1 MKQGQVIGYAGL
13 MLKSGT
19 HPSIVPHKQ
28 VMMLHFELYKDG
40 SKIDVKKGGKDILS
54 IAGNIFERRN
64 DIADPLEILQEGYK
78 NTFGEN

>member
-1 MKQGQVIGYAGL
+1 
-13 MLKSGT
+13 
-19 HPSIVPHKQ
+19 
-28 VMMLHFELYKDG
+28 
-40 SKIDVKKGGKDILS
+40 KDILS